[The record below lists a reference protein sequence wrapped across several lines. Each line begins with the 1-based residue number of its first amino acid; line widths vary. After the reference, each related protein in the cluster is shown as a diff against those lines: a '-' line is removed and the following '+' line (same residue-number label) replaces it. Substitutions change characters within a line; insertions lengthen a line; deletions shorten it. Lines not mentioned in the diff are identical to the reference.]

1 MRLYLLRDNSI
12 AASKSVVPGERSGW
26 MPDGLSHTAATID
39 LHMWKIAAV
48 VLAYSGLQAAAIP
61 RPEYPQPQFQR
72 EHWLSL
78 NGDWEFEFD
87 DANAGLDADWPSG
100 ARKFSRN
107 IVVPYCFE
115 SRLSGIGDASFHPWI
130 WYRRAVALPPEWK
143 GQRVLLHFGAVN
155 YWSMVWVNGKLAGS
169 HEGGNTP
176 FTFDVTPLLQ
186 PGANILTV
194 RAHFPPTDRYIPR
207 GKQFWEP
214 KSKSIFYT
222 RTSGIWQPVW
232 LEPVG
237 ASYFDRVKITP
248 SIDGDGD
255 GAVRLEFDIARPQP
269 DLEITAS
276 ATFAGQ
282 PSASAT
288 AHTNSAR
295 STALLSID
303 EPRLWSPS
311 SPNLYDLALEL
322 RRGGVLLDRVQTY
335 FGIRSVTAEN
345 GRVLLNG
352 NPIFLKMV
360 LDQGYWP
367 ESILTPPTDEA
378 IQYDIRTTKEM
389 GFNGARKHQKLEDPR
404 FLYWADHMGFLVS
417 SEMANAYEFDD
428 AYVARFTREWTAA
441 VERDY
446 NHPSI
451 VIWVPINESWGVP
464 NLRDARQQNHL
475 KSLYALTHSLD
486 STRLVVDN
494 DGWEHTDM
502 TDLFAIHDYTRTG
515 DLLYERYK
523 DLGKPGAGVPDNAK
537 AALIPGYR
545 YNGSPVSLTE
555 FGGIAFIPPGHVVP
569 QEAWGYSGVEKTE
582 DAALDRLR
590 GLYDAIA
597 RIPGFAGLCYTQ
609 LTDVEQEING
619 LMTYDRK
626 LKFDAQKLREI
637 NALVR

>member
-1 MRLYLLRDNSI
+1 MHKPAALLVLVY
-12 AASKSVVPGERSGW
+12 SV
-26 MPDGLSHTAATID
+26 LS
-39 LHMWKIAAV
+39 
-48 VLAYSGLQAAAIP
+48 AAAIP

-72 EHWLSL
+72 DRWLTL
-78 NGDWEFEFD
+78 NGPWEFEFD
-87 DANAGLDADWPSG
+87 DANAGLDAGWASG
-100 ARKFSRN
+100 SRKFSRN
-107 IVVPYCFE
+107 ITVPYCFE
-115 SRLSGIGDASFHPWI
+115 SRLSGIGDTSFHPWI
-130 WYRRAVALPPEWK
+130 WYRRGVILPAEWK
-143 GQRVLLHFGAVN
+143 GRRTLLHFGAVN

-169 HEGGNTP
+169 HEGGHTP

-186 PGANILTV
+186 PGANVVTV

-207 GKQFWEP
+207 GKQYWEP

-232 LEPVG
+232 MEPVG
-237 ASYFDRVKITP
+237 ASYLDRVKITP
-248 SIDGDGD
+248 ATDGT
-255 GAVRLEFDIARPQP
+255 VRLEFAVSHPQT

-276 ATFAGQ
+276 ANFAGQ
-282 PSASAT
+282 AVASAA
-288 AHTNSAR
+288 AHTSAAR
-295 STALLSID
+295 AKVDLSID
-303 EPRLWSPS
+303 APKLWSPS
-311 SPNLYDLALEL
+311 SPDLYDLTLEL
-322 RRGGVLLDRVQTY
+322 RRGGELLDRVQTY
-335 FGIRSVTAEN
+335 FGIRSVTAER
-345 GRVLLNG
+345 GTVLLNG
-352 NPIFLKMV
+352 DPIFLKMV

-378 IQYDIRTTKEM
+378 IQFDIRMTKEM

-404 FLYWADHMGFLVS
+404 YLYWADHMGFLVS

-428 AYVARFTREWTAA
+428 AYVSRFTREWTAA

-451 VIWVPINESWGVP
+451 VVWVPINESWGVP
-464 NLRDARQQNHL
+464 NLRDQRQQNHL

-502 TDLFAIHDYTRTG
+502 TDLFAIHDYARTG
-515 DLLYERYK
+515 DSLYDRYK
-523 DLGKPGAGVPDNAK
+523 DLGTPGAGVPDNHK
-537 AALIPGYR
+537 AALIPGYH
-545 YNGSPVSLTE
+545 YNGSPVALTE
-555 FGGIAFIPPGHVVP
+555 FGGIAFIPPGHDVP
-569 QEAWGYSGVEKTE
+569 PEAWGYSGVEKTA

-590 GLYDAIA
+590 GLYHAIA

-626 LKFDAQKLREI
+626 LKFDAGKVREI
-637 NALVR
+637 NALVH

>member
-1 MRLYLLRDNSI
+1 MH
-12 AASKSVVPGERSGW
+12 KSVA
-26 MPDGLSHTAATID
+26 LI
-39 LHMWKIAAV
+39 I
-48 VLAYSGLQAAAIP
+48 LACGTLCAAAIP

-72 EHWLSL
+72 DRWLSL
-78 NGDWEFEFD
+78 NGVWEFEFD
-87 DANAGLDADWPSG
+87 DANAGLDAGWASG
-100 ARKFSRN
+100 SRKFSRD
-107 IVVPYCFE
+107 ITVPYCFE
-115 SRLSGIGDASFHPWI
+115 SRLSGIGDTSFHPWV
-130 WYRRAVALPPEWK
+130 WYRRAVTLPAAWK

-176 FTFDVTPLLQ
+176 FTFDVTPLLR
-186 PGANILTV
+186 PGANALTV

-207 GKQFWEP
+207 GKQYWEP

-232 LEPVG
+232 MEPVG
-237 ASYFDRVKITP
+237 ASYLDRVKITP
-248 SIDGDGD
+248 RVG

-269 DLEITAS
+269 DLEVTAS
-276 ATFAGQ
+276 ASLAGK
-282 PSASAT
+282 PAASAT
-288 AHTNSAR
+288 APA
-295 STALLSID
+295 STARAAALLLID
-303 EPRLWSPS
+303 EPKLWSPA

-322 RRGGVLLDRVQTY
+322 RRGGVLLDRVVTY
-335 FGIRSVTAEN
+335 FGIRSVTAER

-352 NPIFLKMV
+352 EPIFLKMV

-367 ESILTPPTDEA
+367 ESNLTPPTDEA
-378 IQYDIRTTKEM
+378 IQYDIRMTKEM

-404 FLYWADHMGFLVS
+404 YLYWADHMGFLVS

-428 AYVARFTREWTAA
+428 AYVGRFTREWTAA

-451 VIWVPINESWGVP
+451 LIWVPINESWGVP
-464 NLRDARQQNHL
+464 NLRDTRQQNHL

-486 STRLVVDN
+486 ATRLVVDN
-494 DGWEHTDM
+494 DGWEHTGM

-537 AALIPGYR
+537 AALIPGYH
-545 YNGSPVSLTE
+545 YHGQPVALTE
-555 FGGIAFIPPGHVVP
+555 FGGIAFIPPGHDVP
-569 QEAWGYSGVEKTE
+569 PEAWGYSGVEKTA

-590 GLYDAIA
+590 GLYEAIA

-626 LKFDAQKLREI
+626 LKFDARKVREI
-637 NALVR
+637 NALVH

>member
-1 MRLYLLRDNSI
+1 MY
-12 AASKSVVPGERSGW
+12 
-26 MPDGLSHTAATID
+26 
-39 LHMWKIAAV
+39 KIAAV
-48 VLAYSGLQAAAIP
+48 VLACSVLCAAPVP

-78 NGDWEFEFD
+78 NGAWEFEFD
-87 DANAGLDADWPSG
+87 DANAGLDADWASG
-100 ARKFSRN
+100 SRKFSRN
-107 IVVPYCFE
+107 ITVPYCFE
-115 SRLSGIGDASFHPWI
+115 SRLSGIGDTSFHPWI

-155 YWSMVWVNGKLAGS
+155 YWSMVWVNGRLAGS

-176 FTFDVTPLLQ
+176 FTLDVTPLLQ
-186 PGANILTV
+186 PSANILTV

-232 LEPVG
+232 MEPVG

-248 SIDGDGD
+248 ATDGT
-255 GAVRLEFDIARPQP
+255 VRLEFDVARPQP

-276 ATFAGQ
+276 STLAGQ
-282 PSASAT
+282 PAAAAT
-288 AHTNSAR
+288 ARTSAAR
-295 STALLSID
+295 ATALLSID
-303 EPRLWSPS
+303 EPKLWSPS
-311 SPNLYDLALEL
+311 SPNLYDLTLEL

-335 FGIRSVTAEN
+335 FGIRSVTTEN
-345 GRVLLNG
+345 GKVLLNG

-367 ESILTPPTDEA
+367 ESILTPPTDDA

-404 FLYWADHMGFLVS
+404 FLYWADHLGFLVS

-582 DAALDRLR
+582 DAALERLR
-590 GLYDAIA
+590 GLYSAIA

-626 LKFDAQKLREI
+626 LKFDAKKLREI
-637 NALVR
+637 NALMR